1 MQQSMPSIVESY
13 YLVSMSRLNT
23 IFIYR
28 RRKRYH
34 ESKLAKSA
42 LAAVS
47 NACGD
52 ETPDNFLQTVL
63 QTDQG
68 MYNYAV

>member
-1 MQQSMPSIVESY
+1 MY
-13 YLVSMSRLNT
+13 KLG
-23 IFIYR
+23 
-28 RRKRYH
+28 KWYH

-42 LAAVS
+42 LAGVS

-52 ETPDNFLQTVL
+52 ETPDNFLQIVL

-68 MYNYAV
+68 MYNYGELLLIQL